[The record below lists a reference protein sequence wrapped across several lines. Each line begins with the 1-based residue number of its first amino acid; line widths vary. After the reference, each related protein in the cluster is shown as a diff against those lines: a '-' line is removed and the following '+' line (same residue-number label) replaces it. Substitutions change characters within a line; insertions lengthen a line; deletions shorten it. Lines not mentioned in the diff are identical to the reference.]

1 MKTFSRNPLSGLALN
16 APSGRVLGLWIAALA
31 IVALL
36 LTLGMGQASAQEGV
50 PEEGYY
56 YTVQRGDTWSSVAE
70 QVGLTV
76 EELQAANP
84 QAVRYTGW
92 LITGEKLFIP
102 APRPLSGEEQY
113 YVVQPGDYWSG
124 IAEEF
129 EVPMRLLMAVNPRS
143 IRPGLVLYA
152 GEKLLIPPQPGTSAP
167 VSPTGTATPS
177 QPAPTQVP
185 SETPT
190 SAPPTATPTA
200 TEAPTEAPTEVP
212 TETPTETPTEEP
224 SATPTQAPAA
234 TPTEVVEP
242 AQAACPERFSDYPAR
257 FLDVL
262 NGTGAFAEAEVTG
275 VDGLLAFLETCQIQ
289 GETSPVVADLTGD
302 GLDDLVLLYQENG
315 TESPFRK
322 SDLILFNGSE
332 EGFVQAYRARAA
344 GEVALLA
351 VDDVNQ
357 DGQMDVVWQDT
368 TCGASTCFDTVY
380 IRSWDGSAW
389 QDWTVGTITMA
400 YAEVSL
406 EDVDPAGSGQELVL
420 TGGVYGS
427 VGAGPQRSRTEVWG
441 SPDGAPYVQLSQ
453 TFGASNCLYHLV
465 IDANRAFAEDLAFEE
480 AQALY
485 EEAIVNTDLVACW
498 TRPNE
503 LDELRSFSLYRLALL
518 SGYTGDPETATALV
532 EQLAATYPDQV
543 YTQVAQLWLAEYQA
557 SGDPVAA
564 CTTVNEYA
572 EEHPEV
578 VEVLADYGYANP
590 TFHAADVCP
599 ILDVEVPTV
608 EPVAVSPTPEPA
620 ATEAAGQETPAA
632 ETEEAS
638 ATETPAP
645 EETQEEAAVPAA
657 ALEADLPPC
666 PETLADYRD
675 VLPGVMTAAQDD
687 LLVVEAWLRVCDAMT
702 DDRGAVL
709 VYDLNQDSLN
719 DLIVFPTIISDAGYG
734 PGGAEGGVFIFHADD
749 QGGYSLAMAPAIYGQ
764 PKPLAVGDA
773 NQDGRP
779 ELIWTVESCSTFC
792 VTSVQAV
799 RWDEENQAYLDA
811 IQPGAAIAEGEVF
824 IEPVP
829 DDGPGQGQQIRLVGG
844 VSGTPGGGLAV
855 PHEEVWQSVDG
866 APYQRISWRYDRE
879 VEGSDCLGLR
889 LVEADMALQAS
900 NVLGYGPAIQR
911 YRDALEDP
919 DLQACSLFGIAPEEE
934 LQLLQGLASFRLIQ
948 ALALDGQMAQARTA
962 LALLQAGQP
971 DSAYTQAST
980 EWLNSFIAK
989 SDPVEAC
996 QAVASIFEENEELWQ
1011 ITDHFG
1017 YDHPALAAEQI
1028 CFTPQV
1034 NGE

>member
-1 MKTFSRNPLSGLALN
+1 MKTFSRNPVSGLALN
-16 APSGRVLGLWIAALA
+16 HPSRRSLGPWILALVA
-31 IVALL
+31 VALL

-50 PEEGYY
+50 QEEGYY

-102 APRPLSGEEQY
+102 APQPLAGEEQY

-152 GEKLLIPPQPGTSAP
+152 GEKLLIPPKPGAPAP
-167 VSPTGTATPS
+167 VSPTETATPA
-177 QPAPTQVP
+177 QAP

-190 SAPPTATPTA
+190 SAPPAATPTA
-200 TEAPTEAPTEVP
+200 TETPTEMP
-212 TETPTETPTEEP
+212 TETPTLEPT
-224 SATPTQAPAA
+224 A

-242 AQAACPERFSDYPAR
+242 AQAACPDRFGDYPAR
-257 FLDVL
+257 FLEVL
-262 NGTGAFAEAEVTG
+262 NGIGAFAETEVTG
-275 VDGLLAFLETCQIQ
+275 VDGLLAFLETCQVQ
-289 GETSPVVADLTGD
+289 SETSPVVADLTGD
-302 GLDDLVLLYQENG
+302 GLDDLVLLYQENE
-315 TESPFRK
+315 TESPFHK

-332 EGFVQAYRARAA
+332 DGFVQAYRARAA

-400 YAEVSL
+400 YAEISL

-427 VGAGPQRSRTEVWG
+427 VGAGPQRSRTEIWG
-441 SPDGAPYVQLSQ
+441 SPDGAPYIQLSQ

-465 IDANRAFAEDLAFEE
+465 IDANRAFTEDLAFEE

-518 SGYTGDPETATALV
+518 SGYTGDPETAAALV
-532 EQLAATYPDQV
+532 EQLSATYPDQV
-543 YTQVAQLWLAEYQA
+543 YTQVAQRWLAEYQA

-564 CTTVNEYA
+564 CVTVNEYA

-599 ILDVEVPTV
+599 VLEVEVPTV
-608 EPVAVSPTPEPA
+608 APVTEAPTSEPA
-620 ATEAAGQETPAA
+620 ATEAGSEATPEAEAEETPAA
-632 ETEEAS
+632 EAS
-638 ATETPAP
+638 AEATPAP

-657 ALEADLPPC
+657 ALEADLPAC

-675 VLPGVMTAAQDD
+675 VLPDVMTAAQDD

-709 VYDLNQDSLN
+709 VYDLNQDGLN

-734 PGGAEGGVFIFHADD
+734 PGGAEGGVFIFHADGD
-749 QGGYSLAMAPAIYGQ
+749 GGYDLAMAPAIYGQ

-792 VTSVQAV
+792 VTGVQAI

-811 IQPGAAIAEGEVF
+811 ILPGAAIAEGEVLV
-824 IEPVP
+824 EPVP

-866 APYQRISWRYDRE
+866 APYQRISWRYDRD
-879 VEGSDCLGLR
+879 VEGSGCLGLR
-889 LVEADMALQAS
+889 LVEADVALQAS
-900 NVLGYGPAIQR
+900 DVLGYGPAIQL

-971 DSAYTQAST
+971 DSAYTQASQ

-989 SDPVEAC
+989 SDPEEAC
-996 QAVASIFEENEELWQ
+996 QAVASIFQENEELWQ

-1028 CFTPQV
+1028 CFIPHS
-1034 NGE
+1034 

>member
-1 MKTFSRNPLSGLALN
+1 MKTFARNLHPGFALN
-16 APSGRVLGLWIAALA
+16 PGAKRALGLWILALVT
-31 IVALL
+31 VALL
-36 LTLGMGQASAQEGV
+36 LALGMGQASAQE
-50 PEEGYY
+50 EEGYY
-56 YTVQRGDTWSSVAE
+56 YTVQRGDTWTSVAE

-76 EELQAANP
+76 AQLQEANP
-84 QAVRYTGW
+84 QAVRYSGW

-102 APRPLSGEEQY
+102 APRPQPAEEQY
-113 YVVQPGDYWSG
+113 YEVQPGDYWSG

-143 IRPGLVLYA
+143 VRPGLVLYV
-152 GEKLLIPPQPGTSAP
+152 GEKLLIPPKPGATPERP
-167 VSPTGTATPS
+167 VATPS
-177 QPAPTQVP
+177 QPGPAGTEAPT
-185 SETPT
+185 ET
-190 SAPPTATPTA
+190 PTATPTA
-200 TEAPTEAPTEVP
+200 LP
-212 TETPTETPTEEP
+212 TETPTEMPTEAPTVEPTETPTVE
-224 SATPTQAPAA
+224 
-234 TPTEVVEP
+234 PTEAVEP
-242 AQAACPERFSDYPAR
+242 AQVACPERFADYPDR
-257 FLDVL
+257 FLDAL
-262 NGTGAFAEAEVTG
+262 NGAGPFAEAEVTG
-275 VDGLLAFLETCQIQ
+275 VDGLLAFLEACQVQ

-315 TESPFRK
+315 QETGQESPFRK
-322 SDLILFNGSE
+322 SDLILFNGSQD
-332 EGFVQAYRARAA
+332 GFVQAYRARAA

-351 VDDVNQ
+351 VDDVNL

-441 SPDGAPYVQLSQ
+441 SPDGAPYIQLSQ
-453 TFGASNCLYHLV
+453 TFGASDCLYHLV

-498 TRPNE
+498 TRPDE

-518 SGYTGDPETATALV
+518 SGYTGDPETAAALV
-532 EQLAATYPDQV
+532 EQLAATYPDQI
-543 YTQVAQLWLAEYQA
+543 YTEVAQLWLAEYQA

-564 CTTVNEYA
+564 CATVNAYA
-572 EEHPEV
+572 EENPAV

-599 ILDVEVPTV
+599 VLDVEAPIV
-608 EPVAVSPTPEPA
+608 EPVAPEATPPE
-620 ATEAAGQETPAA
+620 ATEEPPAEEPKA
-632 ETEEAS
+632 EESPVEKAPAEEAKQ
-638 ATETPAP
+638 PA
-645 EETQEEAAVPAA
+645 EEQPEAAVPAA
-657 ALEADLPPC
+657 AVEADLPSC
-666 PETLADYRD
+666 PETLAGYRE
-675 VLPGVMTAAQDD
+675 VLPEVMAGAQDD

-702 DDRGAVL
+702 DERGAVL
-709 VYDLNQDSLN
+709 VYDLNGDRRN

-734 PGGAEGGVFIFHADD
+734 PGGAEGGVFVFHADD
-749 QGGYSLAMAPAIYGQ
+749 QGGYNLAMAPAIYGQ
-764 PKPLAVGDA
+764 PAPLAVGDA
-773 NQDGRP
+773 NGDGQP

-799 RWDEENQAYLDA
+799 RWDEENQEYQDA
-811 IQPGAAIAEGEVF
+811 IQPGAAIAEGQVF

-855 PHEEVWQSVDG
+855 PHEEIWQSVDG
-866 APYQRISWRYDRE
+866 APFQRISWRYDRDA
-879 VEGSDCLGLR
+879 EGSDCLGLR
-889 LVEADMALQAS
+889 LVEADVALQAS
-900 NVLGYGPAIQR
+900 QVLGYGPAIQL
-911 YRDALEDP
+911 YREALEDP
-919 DLQACSLFGIAPEEE
+919 DLQACSLFGISAEEE

-971 DSAYTQAST
+971 ESGYSQASQK
-980 EWLNSFIAK
+980 WLESFAA
-989 SDPVEAC
+989 SGDPEEAC
-996 QAVASIFEENEELWQ
+996 QAVASIFQENEALWQ

-1028 CFTPQV
+1028 CFIPRS
-1034 NGE
+1034 